1 MPTFALMTKLAPEEV
16 KNPSLRAQRGRR
28 WMARVR
34 AKCPGVKWI
43 AHYATLGPY
52 DFLDIYEAP
61 NEEVAAKVSMLTL
74 ASGASAAESWTLIPY
89 DRFLKLTKSL

>member
-1 MPTFALMTKLAPEEV
+1 MPTFALMTKLAPAEV
-16 KNPSLRAQRGRR
+16 KNPALRAQRGRR

-43 AHYATLGPY
+43 AHYAMLGPY

-61 NEEVAAKVSMLTL
+61 SEEVAARISLITL
-74 ASGASAAESWTLIPY
+74 AMGASAAESWTLIPY
-89 DRFLKLTKSL
+89 DRYLKVTRSL